1 MPEGPIVS
9 VINRDG
15 DEEVYKSHLAAR
27 KYPIAVLID
36 ENSASASEILA
47 GALQDTGA
55 AEIIGTTSYGKGS
68 VQAVL
73 PLFHEDGLKLTIAKY
88 VTPNGRSIDGTGITP
103 DIIVNRSPKDVTDAQ
118 FEAAKQWLMEHPT
131 L

>member
-1 MPEGPIVS
+1 MIHLKNIVKTYEGDIRALRG
-9 VINRDG
+9 INLSIERG
-15 DEEVYKSHLAAR
+15 TIYGIIGLSG
-27 KYPIAVLID
+27 
-36 ENSASASEILA
+36 A
-47 GALQDTGA
+47 GT
-55 AEIIGTTSYGKGS
+55 IIGTTSYGKGS

-103 DIIVNRSPKDVTDAQ
+103 DIVIERSPSDTKDVQ
-118 FEAAKQWLMEHPT
+118 FEAAKQYLTEHPS